1 MNTDLLWWLAVVIVM
16 AVGLI
21 GTVLPVIPGTTIIL
35 TAAVV
40 HRTAA
45 RMTTA
50 VVLNKNVVT
59 GSLED

>member
-1 MNTDLLWWLAVVIVM
+1 MHRTAAVHDAAAVVHDAA
-16 AVGLI
+16 AV
-21 GTVLPVIPGTTIIL
+21 VHD